1 MLSIVR
7 IDIRWLV
14 MQGDLGLICK
24 DVEANR
30 MNGQQKRSKKILNIK
45 LINYCFNELFSF
57 FFFPLK
63 SLISPWNKK

>member
-30 MNGQQKRSKKILNIK
+30 MNGQQK
-45 LINYCFNELFSF
+45 
-57 FFFPLK
+57 K
-63 SLISPWNKK
+63 SAKNA